1 MRLKMNLVRNKLIIL
16 VFLFMISGTAVHADI
31 NVNEMRS
38 TEISSDAESLS
49 DDDLEYEAIKDEL
62 SNLSYADIK
71 EGMAE
76 AKKIDIKLEK
86 VQPEKKNIP
95 EILKGFVSDFLKEM
109 KSLLKKNLLYIVIL
123 FVLYI
128 AYQFAKQKGG
138 NDARKKDQ
146 S

>member
-1 MRLKMNLVRNKLIIL
+1 
-16 VFLFMISGTAVHADI
+16 MISGTTVHADI
-31 NVNEMRS
+31 NVNEMRP

-76 AKKIDIKLEK
+76 TKKLDIKLEK

-95 EILKGFVSDFLKEM
+95 EILKGFVSGFLKDM

-128 AYQFAKQKGG
+128 TYQFTKQKGG

>member
-1 MRLKMNLVRNKLIIL
+1 MRLNMNLIRNKLIIL
-16 VFLFMISGTAVHADI
+16 TFLFMISGTTVHADI

-95 EILKGFVSDFLKEM
+95 EILTGFVSDFLKEM

-128 AYQFAKQKGG
+128 AYQYTRQKGG
-138 NDARKKDQ
+138 NDAGKKDQ

>member
-1 MRLKMNLVRNKLIIL
+1 
-16 VFLFMISGTAVHADI
+16 MISGTAVHADI

-76 AKKIDIKLEK
+76 AKKIDVKLEK

>member
-1 MRLKMNLVRNKLIIL
+1 MRLNMNLIRNKLIIL
-16 VFLFMISGTAVHADI
+16 TFLFMISGTTVHADI
-31 NVNEMRS
+31 NVNEMRP

-76 AKKIDIKLEK
+76 TKKLDIKLEK

-95 EILKGFVSDFLKEM
+95 EILKGFVSGFLKDM

-128 AYQFAKQKGG
+128 AYQFTKQKGG

>member
-1 MRLKMNLVRNKLIIL
+1 
-16 VFLFMISGTAVHADI
+16 MISGTTVHADI

-76 AKKIDIKLEK
+76 AKKLDIKLEK
-86 VQPEKKNIP
+86 VQPKKKNIP
-95 EILKGFVSDFLKEM
+95 EILKGFVSGFLE
-109 KSLLKKNLLYIVIL
+109 LTIYCNFIR
-123 FVLYI
+123 FVHCLSIYETE
-128 AYQFAKQKGG
+128 
-138 NDARKKDQ
+138 RR
-146 S
+146 

>member
-1 MRLKMNLVRNKLIIL
+1 MIL
-16 VFLFMISGTAVHADI
+16 TFLFMISGTTVHADI
-31 NVNEMRS
+31 NVNGMGS

-76 AKKIDIKLEK
+76 AKKLDIKLEK

-95 EILKGFVSDFLKEM
+95 EILKGFVSDLLKEM
-109 KSLLKKNLLYIVIL
+109 KSLLKKNVLYIVIL

-128 AYQFAKQKGG
+128 AYRCVEKKGG
-138 NDARKKDQ
+138 SDARKKDQ

>member
-1 MRLKMNLVRNKLIIL
+1 
-16 VFLFMISGTAVHADI
+16 MISGTAVHADI

-38 TEISSDAESLS
+38 TEISSDSESLS
-49 DDDLEYEAIKDEL
+49 EDDLEYEAIKDEL

-95 EILKGFVSDFLKEM
+95 EILKGFVSGFLKEM

>member
-1 MRLKMNLVRNKLIIL
+1 MRLNMNLIRNKLIIL
-16 VFLFMISGTAVHADI
+16 TFLFMISGTTVHADI
-31 NVNEMRS
+31 NVNGMRS

-76 AKKIDIKLEK
+76 AKKLDIKLEK

-95 EILKGFVSDFLKEM
+95 EILKRFVSGFLKDM

-128 AYQFAKQKGG
+128 AYRCVKQKGG
-138 NDARKKDQ
+138 NDAGKKDQ

>member
-1 MRLKMNLVRNKLIIL
+1 
-16 VFLFMISGTAVHADI
+16 MISGTAVHADI

>member
-1 MRLKMNLVRNKLIIL
+1 
-16 VFLFMISGTAVHADI
+16 
-31 NVNEMRS
+31 MRS

-95 EILKGFVSDFLKEM
+95 EILTGFVSDFLKEM

-128 AYQFAKQKGG
+128 AYQYTRQKGG
-138 NDARKKDQ
+138 NDAGKKDQ